1 MLSSWTTSY
10 HRARFAVD
18 LLLNFN
24 TRFAQSE
31 KVSVRRALTTLPRLH
46 VVAAV
51 ATRVLSVLTRS
62 IIILVREA
70 PRHHPAVDRIR
81 HCSLFSSNM
90 MMCEFP
96 MNSLLGQLDE
106 RNIASGGRY
115 PVCDLLVGL
124 EN

>member
-1 MLSSWTTSY
+1 MPDLETALGSRFITSSPSAGAAENELSTAATKATKTADRDPVMLSSWTTSY

-62 IIILVREA
+62 IIILVR
-70 PRHHPAVDRIR
+70 
-81 HCSLFSSNM
+81 
-90 MMCEFP
+90 
-96 MNSLLGQLDE
+96 
-106 RNIASGGRY
+106 
-115 PVCDLLVGL
+115 
-124 EN
+124 